1 MAIWPFKK
9 DEADAGHVPA
19 SSPAVTPAPT
29 VSSSTGAPL
38 TSDAR
43 DTEGWRAP
51 LIEGDPRHIA
61 IIMDGNG
68 RWAKRR
74 HIPRKLGHREGVE
87 AVRRTVEAALDR
99 GIPYIT
105 LYAFSSENW
114 SRPEDEVEG
123 LMGLLRRFMD
133 EDLVEL
139 EARGVRGRFIGARDK
154 LDRDILERLVE
165 AERRTAHLEGITV
178 TIALNYGGRQE
189 IARAAQRLAREVA
202 AGRMKPE
209 QINEDMFGFWLETS
223 DLPDPDLLIRTSGE
237 QRLSNFLPWQT
248 AYTEFYFPDVVWP
261 DYNEGHLLEAIEIYR
276 NRERRYGGR
285 EDCAPYKIGTPG
297 AVENSGTGE

>member
-9 DEADAGHVPA
+9 DDEDKAAPVDAPQLSSVP
-19 SSPAVTPAPT
+19 S
-29 VSSSTGAPL
+29 
-38 TSDAR
+38 AR
-43 DTEGWRAP
+43 DQAARTDQQGWRLP
-51 LIEGDPRHIA
+51 RIEGDPRHIA

-74 HIPRKLGHREGVE
+74 HMPRKLGHREGVD

-133 EDLVEL
+133 EDLVDL
-139 EARGVRGRFIGARDK
+139 EKRGVRGRFIGSREG
-154 LDRDILERLVE
+154 LDADILERLDE
-165 AERRTAHLEGITV
+165 AEKRTAHLDEITV
-178 TIALNYGGRQE
+178 IIALNYGGRQE
-189 IARAAQRLAREVA
+189 IATAAQRLAREVA

-209 QINEDMFGFWLETS
+209 QISEDMFGFWLETS

-237 QRLSNFLPWQT
+237 QRLSNFLLWQS
-248 AYTEFYFPDVVWP
+248 AYTEFCFPDVLWP
-261 DYNEGHLLEAIEIYR
+261 DYNEGHLLEAIEIFR
-276 NRERRYGGR
+276 TRERRYGGR
-285 EDCAPYKIGTPG
+285 EGCDPYQVDEG
-297 AVENSGTGE
+297 A